1 MKSPFLGRRGTLAIS
16 TFVSAIFLFIFVQF
30 GKSSTS
36 QLAFSCVEAFTQN
49 IMYGVLYAFTPEI
62 FPAPVRGAGTG
73 VASFL
78 NRATGLMAP
87 VIAATIPGDGTTA
100 PIYLSGALIF
110 AAFIGICLIPIETR
124 GRQRL

>member
-1 MKSPFLGRRGTLAIS
+1 MFVKFGTSPA
-16 TFVSAIFLFIFVQF
+16 
-30 GKSSTS
+30 S
-36 QLAFSCVEAFTQN
+36 QLFFSCVEAFSQN

-78 NRATGLMAP
+78 NRAMGLLAP
-87 VIAATIPGDGTTA
+87 VLAANMPGDGTTT
-100 PIYLSGALIF
+100 PIYLSGALIL
-110 AAFIGICLIPIETR
+110 AAFVGMCLIPIETR